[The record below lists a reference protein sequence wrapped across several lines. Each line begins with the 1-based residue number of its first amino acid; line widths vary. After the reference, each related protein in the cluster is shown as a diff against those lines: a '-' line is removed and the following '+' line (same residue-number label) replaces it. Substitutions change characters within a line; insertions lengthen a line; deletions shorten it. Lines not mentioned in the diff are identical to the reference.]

1 MADSNLNT
9 SIASLK
15 TELLNSIPTATV
27 DELVSIARSAKGMNL
42 GEDAALEQAIDS
54 RVNTLSATA
63 TNDEIAKLA
72 TVVKQFLNPAAITV
86 TNFTSVTGDLIP
98 DTNEAYDLGSTS
110 NRFKD
115 LYISGNTMFLG
126 DTKIQ
131 DDGTELKFLDSS
143 DNPRKMKAKEID
155 LDDGSGKIRL
165 KRNAQGNLDFRTID
179 NSGNDT
185 GAVSTESSGATV
197 AAYSLMSELP
207 LTGVAAGAQAFV
219 SENNKLFLWTGTGW
233 YNIALV
239 NQTPSAISGA
249 NATYNLAIDG
259 TPTVVTLNATDPE
272 GIPLTWSYQV
282 TTGALGSTATVAQ
295 ADNVFTITPSATEA
309 DAGTFTLTFSASD
322 GVNQSVASSD
332 FSLAFAPPE
341 EEIVWIG
348 DDDYNGANNF
358 VTYTWTVP
366 AGVTEISA
374 LVVGAGGG
382 GAHSGP
388 EKSGGGGGGGLAW
401 LNNIP
406 VTPGEDLTIRVGS
419 SGRGKIGDSNAASAG
434 ATGGMSQIRNST
446 LGEILTANAGT
457 GGTLGGTLAY
467 GGSINHNATLIS
479 GKTQY
484 VDYGGAN
491 GGAGGGGYDTTYAAG
506 GGGAGGYRGGTGGT
520 GGTSSD
526 GLNFTAGATGGGAGG
541 RGMNINSG
549 NTWGGYGGGVSIYG
563 EGNSGVTASAHGSS
577 DTHPSGVHTQN
588 IGRGGRASHMNG
600 FVAGYTQS
608 SGWGG
613 PGAVR
618 IIWGSNRKFPS
629 TNVSKAVSDS
639 GNGQTLIVS

>member
-98 DTNEAYDLGSTS
+98 DTNEAYDLGNTS

-165 KRNAQGNLDFRTID
+165 KRNAQGKLDFRTID

-249 NATYNLAIDG
+249 NATYDLAIDG

-282 TTGALGSTATVAQ
+282 TTGALGSTATVTQ
-295 ADNVFTITPSATEA
+295 ADNVFTISPSTTEA
-309 DAGTFTLTFSASD
+309 NAGIFTLTFSASD

-332 FSLAFAPPE
+332 FSLAFAPPAAG
-341 EEIVWIG
+341 VL
-348 DDDYNGANNF
+348 F
-358 VTYTWTVP
+358 TTYGQHTWTVP
-366 AGVTEISA
+366 DGVTSVS
-374 LVVGAGGG
+374 VVCI
-382 GAHSGP
+382 
-388 EKSGGGGGGGLAW
+388 GGGGGGGGILAW
-401 LNNIP
+401 TGNDP
-406 VTPGEDLTIRVGS
+406 RGPG
-419 SGRGKIGDSNAASAG
+419 
-434 ATGGMSQIRNST
+434 
-446 LGEILTANAGT
+446 
-457 GGTLGGTLAY
+457 
-467 GGSINHNATLIS
+467 
-479 GKTQY
+479 
-484 VDYGGAN
+484 
-491 GGAGGGGYDTTYAAG
+491 GGAGGGLGYKNNISVTPGSSVTVVVGEGGNGNGGSGNTVAYGIAGGDSYFSSDTTVKGGGGLGGQGSNTNAYTYYTPNNRAGGTYVGDGGGNGGNGGKGGGFYDPDAAG
-506 GGGAGGYRGGTGGT
+506 GGGAGGYSAAGGIGDNVDGGTYGSGSGGSAS
-520 GGTSSD
+520 GGQSHGSSQAH
-526 GLNFTAGATGGGAGG
+526 GGGGVNPYGSGTAGSSQAQGGSGGGNGNNTPPTSNNAHDVTGGGA
-541 RGMNINSG
+541 
-549 NTWGGYGGGVSIYG
+549 YGGGG
-563 EGNSGVTASAHGSS
+563 
-577 DTHPSGVHTQN
+577 
-588 IGRGGRASHMNG
+588 GGRTGSNG
-600 FVAGYTQS
+600 NYTAHK
-608 SGWGG
+608 
-613 PGAVR
+613 GANGVVR
-618 IIWGSNRKFPS
+618 VIWGDGRSFPS
-629 TNVSKAVSDS
+629 TNVDLASSTAGETTV
-639 GNGQTLIVS
+639 

>member
-98 DTNEAYDLGSTS
+98 DTNEAYDLGSAS

-249 NATYNLAIDG
+249 NATYDLAIDG

-295 ADNVFTITPSATEA
+295 ADNVFTITPSTTEA
-309 DAGTFTLTFSASD
+309 NAGTFTLTFSASD

-332 FSLAFAPPE
+332 FSLSFGPAPAS
-341 EEIVWIG
+341 VLFTTTG
-348 DDDYNGANNF
+348 
-358 VTYTWTVP
+358 THTWTVP
-366 AGVTEISA
+366 DGVTSICA
-374 LVVGAGGG
+374 VCVGGG
-382 GAHSGP
+382 GGG
-388 EKSGGGGGGGLAW
+388 EKKSGAFNSDAAGAGGGGGGLGW
-401 LNNIP
+401 KNNIS
-406 VTPGEDLTIRVGS
+406 VTPGQSITVIVGTGGRQNNAGSGSNVQVSGAIVVQGGRGLSGS
-419 SGRGKIGDSNAASAG
+419 SGTPLGGSFIGD
-434 ATGGMSQIRNST
+434 GG
-446 LGEILTANAGT
+446 GT
-457 GGTLGGTLAY
+457 GGTAALGGTQNSVARGR
-467 GGSINHNATLIS
+467 GG
-479 GKTQY
+479 
-484 VDYGGAN
+484 
-491 GGAGGGGYDTTYAAG
+491 G
-506 GGGAGGYRGGTGGT
+506 GGGAGVLGVV
-520 GGTSSD
+520 
-526 GLNFTAGATGGGAGG
+526 G
-541 RGMNINSG
+541 RIC
-549 NTWGGYGGGVSIYG
+549 V
-563 EGNSGVTASAHGSS
+563 
-577 DTHPSGVHTQN
+577 
-588 IGRGGRASHMNG
+588 
-600 FVAGYTQS
+600 
-608 SGWGG
+608 
-613 PGAVR
+613 
-618 IIWGSNRKFPS
+618 
-629 TNVSKAVSDS
+629 
-639 GNGQTLIVS
+639 

>member
-249 NATYNLAIDG
+249 NATYDLAIDG

-282 TTGALGSTATVAQ
+282 TTGALGSTATVTQ
-295 ADNVFTITPSATEA
+295 ADNVFTITPSTTEA
-309 DAGTFTLTFSASD
+309 NAGTFTLTFSASD

-332 FSLAFAPPE
+332 FSLTFAPAPAG
-341 EEIVWIG
+341 VLFTTVG
-348 DDDYNGANNF
+348 
-358 VTYTWTVP
+358 THTWTVP
-366 AGVTEISA
+366 DGVTSVNVVAIGGGANGKDGGGIPGGGGGALAWKNNISVVPGNTYNV
-374 LVVGAGGG
+374 VVGAGSVQDTGALQNQTTVGGYSLFKDASTVYATGGQIHDSATAQNVGDRYYIGDGGGLGGEPAQGGG
-382 GAHSGP
+382 GAGGYSGDGGTGGDQNNSGSNG
-388 EKSGGGGGGGLAW
+388 SGGGGGGGGGR
-401 LNNIP
+401 NTGNYYISGGGGG
-406 VTPGEDLTIRVGS
+406 VGVYGQGTSGQGGS
-419 SGRGKIGDSNAASAG
+419 SGLPGS
-434 ATGGMSQIRNST
+434 
-446 LGEILTANAGT
+446 
-457 GGTLGGTLAY
+457 
-467 GGSINHNATLIS
+467 GGS
-479 GKTQY
+479 
-484 VDYGGAN
+484 GG
-491 GGAGGGGYDTTYAAG
+491 D
-506 GGGAGGYRGGTGGT
+506 GGGAGYTVSNEGYGGDGGLYGGGGGTGQNNDSPEM
-520 GGTSSD
+520 GGS
-526 GLNFTAGATGGGAGG
+526 GA
-541 RGMNINSG
+541 N
-549 NTWGGYGGGVSIYG
+549 
-563 EGNSGVTASAHGSS
+563 
-577 DTHPSGVHTQN
+577 
-588 IGRGGRASHMNG
+588 
-600 FVAGYTQS
+600 
-608 SGWGG
+608 
-613 PGAVR
+613 GAVR
-618 IIWGSNRKFPS
+618 IIWGDGRSFPS
-629 TNVSKAVSDS
+629 TNVDLASSTAGETTV
-639 GNGQTLIVS
+639 

>member
-1 MADSNLNT
+1 
-9 SIASLK
+9 
-15 TELLNSIPTATV
+15 
-27 DELVSIARSAKGMNL
+27 
-42 GEDAALEQAIDS
+42 
-54 RVNTLSATA
+54 
-63 TNDEIAKLA
+63 
-72 TVVKQFLNPAAITV
+72 
-86 TNFTSVTGDLIP
+86 
-98 DTNEAYDLGSTS
+98 
-110 NRFKD
+110 
-115 LYISGNTMFLG
+115 
-126 DTKIQ
+126 
-131 DDGTELKFLDSS
+131 
-143 DNPRKMKAKEID
+143 
-155 LDDGSGKIRL
+155 
-165 KRNAQGNLDFRTID
+165 
-179 NSGNDT
+179 
-185 GAVSTESSGATV
+185 
-197 AAYSLMSELP
+197 MSELP

-249 NATYNLAIDG
+249 NATYDLAIDG

-282 TTGALGSTATVAQ
+282 TTGALGSTATVTQ
-295 ADNVFTITPSATEA
+295 ADNVFTITPSTTEA
-309 DAGTFTLTFSASD
+309 NAGTFTLTFSASD

-332 FSLAFAPPE
+332 FSLTFAPPE

-348 DDDYNGANNF
+348 DDDYNGANGF
-358 VTYTWTVP
+358 MTYTWTVP

-382 GAHSGP
+382 GAHTGSMA
-388 EKSGGGGGGGLAW
+388 KSGGGGGGGLAW

-419 SGRGKIGDSNAASAG
+419 SGRGKIGDSNASSLG

-457 GGTLGGTLAY
+457 GGTVNGTLAY

-484 VDYGGAN
+484 IDYGGAN
-491 GGAGGGGYDTTYAAG
+491 GGAGGGGYDYTYAAG
-506 GGGAGGYRGGTGGT
+506 GGGAGGYRGGTGGQ
-520 GGTSSD
+520 GGTSAA
-526 GLNFTAGATGGGAGG
+526 GTNFTAGATGGGAGG
-541 RGMNINSG
+541 ESINANG
-549 NTWGGYGGGVSIYG
+549 RWVGHNGGGVSIYG
-563 EGNSGVTASAHGSS
+563 EGNNGVTSGQLGSS

-588 IGRGGRASHMNG
+588 IGRGGGGSHMNG
-600 FVAGYTQS
+600 FPDGITQS

-618 IIWGSNRKFPS
+618 IIWGENRKFPS

-639 GNGQTLIVS
+639 GNGQTLIIS

>member
-165 KRNAQGNLDFRTID
+165 KRNAQGKLDFRTID

-249 NATYNLAIDG
+249 NATYDLAIDG

-272 GIPLTWSYQV
+272 GFPLTWSYQV

-295 ADNVFTITPSATEA
+295 ADNVFTITPSTTEA
-309 DAGTFTLTFSASD
+309 NAGTFALTFSASD

-332 FSLAFAPPE
+332 FSLAFAPPPAGV
-341 EEIVWIG
+341 IFTTTG
-348 DDDYNGANNF
+348 
-358 VTYTWTVP
+358 THTWTVP
-366 AGVTEISA
+366 DGVTSISMVGVGGGGSGA
-374 LVVGAGGG
+374 VVGHQPENSGTGGG
-382 GAHSGP
+382 GAA
-388 EKSGGGGGGGLAW
+388 LAYV
-401 LNNIP
+401 NNFS
-406 VTPGEDLTIRVGS
+406 VTAGDQYTIKVG
-419 SGRGKIGDSNAASAG
+419 AAG
-434 ATGGMSQIRNST
+434 ATV
-446 LGEILTANAGT
+446 T
-457 GGTLGGTLAY
+457 GGASTHT
-467 GGSINHNATLIS
+467 S
-479 GKTQY
+479 GNSGEASFVSKDGNIIFQ
-484 VDYGGAN
+484 
-491 GGAGGGGYDTTYAAG
+491 AGGGSGGNRIAGGPAAGASGGTNVFGNSSVLGSATTGGHGGGSGEGDKGTQSMAAGG
-506 GGGAGGYRGGTGGT
+506 GGGAGGYSGNGGDASPNTNVGQNGTGGSGA
-520 GGTSSD
+520 GGKTMQAFGSAH
-526 GLNFTAGATGGGAGG
+526 GTAGGGVGVYGQGRNGNANSGRSGSGGAGIYPADSNNNKTYGGGAPGSF
-541 RGMNINSG
+541 NFNSG
-549 NTWGGYGGGVSIYG
+549 MQGQ
-563 EGNSGVTASAHGSS
+563 TA
-577 DTHPSGVHTQN
+577 
-588 IGRGGRASHMNG
+588 
-600 FVAGYTQS
+600 
-608 SGWGG
+608 G

-618 IIWGSNRKFPS
+618 IIWGDGRSFPS
-629 TNVSKAVSDS
+629 TNVDQASSTAGETTV
-639 GNGQTLIVS
+639 